1 MSDHERS
8 AVKVMAS
15 AAVKAAQQ
23 TRVLVLDEEPGS
35 EHVAGV
41 IAALES
47 SDYRVDTHVP
57 SHRQGGG
64 LIPVEALRYDIVI
77 MRPEASSLSAPT
89 REAAALG
96 DVEIG
101 RLRIDTARR
110 MIYVDNAPVRMS
122 AREFTL
128 LHHLASYPG
137 VVFSRESLL
146 RAVWG
151 SSWRTEGSVTEYV
164 RRVRMILGPSGIGEC
179 IVTRKGFG
187 YSFDAEAVQ

>member
-1 MSDHERS
+1 MLDQERS
-8 AVKVMAS
+8 GVKVMAA

-23 TRVLVLDEEPGS
+23 TKVLVLDEDPGS
-35 EHVAGV
+35 EHLAG
-41 IAALES
+41 IIDALEAS
-47 SDYRVDTHVP
+47 GYSVDAHVP
-57 SHRQGGG
+57 ANRDGGG
-64 LIPVEALRYDIVI
+64 LIPVEALRYDVVI
-77 MRPEASSLSAPT
+77 MRPEASSLSRPT
-89 REAAALG
+89 REGAALG

-101 RLRIDTARR
+101 RLRIDTQKR
-110 MIYVDNAPVRMS
+110 MVYVDAMPVRMS

-137 VVFSRESLL
+137 VVFSREALL

-164 RRVRMILGPSGIGEC
+164 RRVRMLLGPTGIGEC

-187 YSFDAEAVQ
+187 YAFDPEAVQ

>member
-1 MSDHERS
+1 MLDQERS
-8 AVKVMAS
+8 AIKAMAS
-15 AAVKAAQQ
+15 GAVKAAQQ
-23 TRVLVLDEEPGS
+23 TTVLVLDEEPGS
-35 EHVAGV
+35 EHLAG
-41 IAALES
+41 IIDALEAS
-47 SDYRVDTHVP
+47 GYRVDTHVP
-57 SHRQGGG
+57 SHRHGAG
-64 LIPVEALRYDIVI
+64 LMPIEALRYDVVV
-77 MRPEASSLSAPT
+77 MRPEASTLGRPDRTDSQ
-89 REAAALG
+89 LG

-101 RLRIDTARR
+101 RLRIDTQKR
-110 MIYVDNAPVRMS
+110 MIYVDGSPVHMS

-164 RRVRMILGPSGIGEC
+164 RRVRMLLGPTGVGEC

-187 YSFDAEAVQ
+187 YAFDSEAVQ

>member
-1 MSDHERS
+1 MKAMAAG
-8 AVKVMAS
+8 AVKG
-15 AAVKAAQQ
+15 AQQ
-23 TRVLVLDEEPGS
+23 TTVLVLDEEPGS
-35 EHVAGV
+35 EHLAGV
-41 IAALES
+41 ISALES
-47 SDYRVDTHVP
+47 SGYRVDTHVP

-64 LIPVEALRYDIVI
+64 LIPVEALRYDVVI
-77 MRPEASSLSAPT
+77 MRPEASTLGRPERA
-89 REAAALG
+89 EAALG

-101 RLRIDTARR
+101 RLRIDTKRR
-110 MIYVDNAPVRMS
+110 MIYVDGTAVRMS

-128 LHHLASYPG
+128 LHHLASFPG

-164 RRVRMILGPSGIGEC
+164 RRVRMLLAPTGIGEC

-187 YSFDAEAVQ
+187 YAFDADAVQ